1 MDKAIFI
8 QNLETIITDRCNLRC
23 EHCARG
29 KFKGI
34 DMSDEVINVLFKERQ
49 LRAIGSLFIGGGE
62 PLLALDT
69 LEKVFTSV
77 VDNRI
82 LVDTYGI
89 ITNGTVYDEK
99 FFRLLD
105 YFEEYVRK
113 TSRLPDEIKGYFEI
127 SADDYHLAQIDR
139 IFGEDNEYVWEQ
151 MHKLEESKYFRDYRC
166 LDDKL
171 LRAGN
176 AIMLDEKLTATYV
189 PKKVFICED
198 DGTYSVGP
206 ALSVNPEGY
215 FVYEN
220 SSFEDQAKI
229 NFGNV
234 LDTDILDSALN
245 RGARVLKPKDWYRA
259 VFKEIQKCPY
269 L

>member
-8 QNLETIITDRCNLRC
+8 QNLEAIITDRCNLRC

-34 DMSDEVINVLFKERQ
+34 DMSDEVINTLFKERQ
-49 LRAIGSLFIGGGE
+49 IRAIGSLFIGGGE
-62 PLLALDT
+62 PMLALDT

-77 VDNRI
+77 VDNKI

-89 ITNGTVYDEK
+89 ITNGTIYDEK
-99 FFRLLD
+99 FLLLLD

-127 SADDYHLAQIDR
+127 SADDYHLAEIDR
-139 IFGEDNEYVWEQ
+139 IFGTGDECIWEQ
-151 MHKLEESKYFRDYRC
+151 MEKLEKSKYFRDFRP
-166 LDDKL
+166 LGEKL
-171 LRAGN
+171 LRVGN
-176 AIMLDEKLTATYV
+176 ANLLDEKQTAVYV
-189 PKKVFICED
+189 PKNVFICNSN
-198 DGTYSVGP
+198 GVYNIGP
-206 ALSVNPEGY
+206 MLSINPEGY

-220 SSFEDQAKI
+220 SSFEDQEKI

-234 LDTDILDSALN
+234 LDTDVIDSALN
-245 RGARVLKPKDWYRA
+245 RGARVLKPKDWDRA
-259 VFKEIQKCPY
+259 VMKEIQKCPY
-269 L
+269 E